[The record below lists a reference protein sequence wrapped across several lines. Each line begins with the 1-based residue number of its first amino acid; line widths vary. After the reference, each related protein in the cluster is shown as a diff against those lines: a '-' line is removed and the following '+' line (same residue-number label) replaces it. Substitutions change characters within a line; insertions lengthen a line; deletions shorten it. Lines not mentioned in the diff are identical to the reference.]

1 MYNGRCCLGSRVSI
15 WASTRFPG
23 SESILMFDSLS
34 DKLQRVFKNLRG
46 EGKLTAENME
56 AALKEIRVALL
67 EADVH
72 FKVVKAFIEKVREKA
87 MGQEVLTSF
96 SPDQQVVKIV
106 RDELIAVLGT
116 HTSRLRMASQPPTV
130 VMIVG
135 LQGSGKTTST
145 GKLAKYLAK
154 NGNRPLV
161 VSVDVYRPAARQQ
174 LAVVAKEV
182 GVPVYEG
189 TAEETKPL
197 ELVRGARRE
206 ANQAGRDLIL
216 VDTAGRLH
224 IDEELMVELQQ
235 LKDELQPTEILFVA
249 DAMTGQ
255 DAVRSAE
262 EFHNRLGITG
272 VVLTKMDGDAR
283 GGAALS
289 IRHITGQ
296 PLKFVGTGE
305 KFDALEPFHPDR
317 VASRILGMGDVLSF
331 IEKMEQNIDQKKA
344 EEMQRKLIT
353 DEFTLEDFRDQLK
366 AIRKLGPLENLLGM
380 MPQMGALKE
389 LKNVK
394 VDEKE
399 FTRVVAIIDSMTAA
413 ERANHMLINGARRRR
428 IAKGSGTSVQDVNNL
443 LKQYGQA
450 RKMMKS
456 VSGGLL
462 GAGGKKMLGKMKLP
476 FPNPFG

>member
-1 MYNGRCCLGSRVSI
+1 
-15 WASTRFPG
+15 
-23 SESILMFDSLS
+23 MFDTLS

-72 FKVVKAFIEKVREKA
+72 FKVVKTFIENVKQKA
-87 MGQEVLTSF
+87 MGQEVLTAF
-96 SPDQQVVKIV
+96 SPAQQVTKIV
-106 RDELIAVLGT
+106 KDEMITMLGT
-116 HTSRLRMASQPPTV
+116 HTSRLRTANMPPTV

-145 GKLAKYLAK
+145 GKLAQYLSK
-154 NGNRPLV
+154 NGHRPIV
-161 VSVDVYRPAARQQ
+161 VSVDVYRPAARKQ
-174 LAVVAKEV
+174 LSVVANEI
-182 GVPVYEG
+182 GIPVYEG
-189 TAEETKPL
+189 LPEETKPA
-197 ELVRGARRE
+197 ELARGAKRE
-206 ANQAGRDLIL
+206 AQQAGRDMIL

-224 IDEELMVELQQ
+224 IDDDLMTELSQ
-235 LKDELQPTEILFVA
+235 LKEQLQPTEILFVA

-255 DAVRSAE
+255 DAVKSAA
-262 EFHNRLGITG
+262 EFHSRLGITG
-272 VVLTKMDGDAR
+272 VILTKMDGDAR

-289 IRHITGQ
+289 IRQITGQ

-305 KFDALEPFHPDR
+305 KFDALEAFHPDR
-317 VASRILGMGDVLSF
+317 VASRILGMGDMLGF
-331 IEKMEQNIDQKKA
+331 IEKMEENIDRKSA

-353 DEFTLEDFRDQLK
+353 DDFTLEDFRDQLK
-366 AIRKLGPLENLLGM
+366 QLRKLGPLESLLGM
-380 MPQMGALKE
+380 MPQVGMLKE

-399 FTRVVAIIDSMTAA
+399 ITRVVAIVDSMTPR
-413 ERANHMLINGARRRR
+413 ERANHMLINGSRRRR
-428 IAKGSGTSVQDVNNL
+428 IAKGSGTSVQEVNSL
-443 LKQYGQA
+443 LKQYGQT

-462 GAGGKKMLGKMKLP
+462 GGKKGKFKLP
-476 FPNPFG
+476 FQMPF

>member
-1 MYNGRCCLGSRVSI
+1 
-15 WASTRFPG
+15 
-23 SESILMFDSLS
+23 MFDSLS

-72 FKVVKAFIEKVREKA
+72 FKVVKTFMAAVREKA
-87 MGQEVLTSF
+87 MGQEVLNSF
-96 SPDQQVVKIV
+96 TPAQQVIKIV
-106 RDELIAVLGT
+106 KDEMITVLGT
-116 HTSRLRMASQPPTV
+116 HASRLRTASQPPTV
-130 VMIVG
+130 IMIVG

-145 GKLAKYLAK
+145 GKLAKYLSK
-154 NGNRPLV
+154 NGHRPLV
-161 VSVDVYRPAARQQ
+161 VSVDVYRPAARKQ
-174 LAVVAKEV
+174 LSVVAGQV
-182 GVPVYEG
+182 NIPVYEG

-197 ELVRGARRE
+197 QLAKSAKR
-206 ANQAGRDLIL
+206 QAEITGRDLIL

-224 IDEELMVELQQ
+224 IDDELMVELQE
-235 LKDELQPTEILFVA
+235 LKEALNPTEILFVA

-255 DAVRSAE
+255 DAVKSAD
-262 EFHNRLGITG
+262 EFHKRLGITG

-305 KFDALEPFHPDR
+305 KLDAIEAFHPDR

-353 DEFTLEDFRDQLK
+353 DDFTLEDFRDQLK
-366 AIRKLGPLENLLGM
+366 QLRKLGPLESLLGM
-380 MPQMGALKE
+380 MPQVGPMKQLKD
-389 LKNVK
+389 VK

-399 FTRVVAIIDSMTAA
+399 LTRVVAIIDSMTPR

-428 IAKGSGTSVQDVNNL
+428 IARGSGTTVTDVNNL

-456 VSGGLL
+456 MSGGLL
-462 GAGGKKMLGKMKLP
+462 GKKMGKFKLP
-476 FPNPFG
+476 FANPFQ